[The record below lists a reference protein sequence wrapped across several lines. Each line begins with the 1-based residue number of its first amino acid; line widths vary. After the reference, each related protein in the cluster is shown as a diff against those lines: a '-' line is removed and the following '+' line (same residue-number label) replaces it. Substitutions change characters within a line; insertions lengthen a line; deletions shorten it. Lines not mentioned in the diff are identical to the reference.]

1 MTKRYAQL
9 LGLRRAA
16 VAAPGDQGARIRRI
30 DALIARFRRS
40 PAYTGQ
46 RSAPLSPFM
55 RWYCGYGMGVA
66 GRGQTVPKGN
76 DHAVL

>member
-16 VAAPGDQGARIRRI
+16 VAAPGDQGSRIRRI

-55 RWYCGYGMGVA
+55 RWYCGDGMDVA
-66 GRGQTVPKGN
+66 AREKRVPKGN
-76 DHAVL
+76 GYAVL